1 MQVGNEGDAE
11 AFEGFGDI
19 TVGEVIFHDT
29 VYAAISGRDVHG
41 RRRDLRSAKYQI
53 TFFLLGRSFFLRCF
67 LLLFRR
73 NFQVGKLRMIRSKQ
87 AVDSG
92 IDIEHTTRQDRYNIL
107 L

>member
-73 NFQVGKLRMIRSKQ
+73 NFQVGKLNDPEQTSRR
-87 AVDSG
+87 
-92 IDIEHTTRQDRYNIL
+92 
-107 L
+107 